1 MTGNLKSKIYVKGLL
16 LLTIILYGCASS
28 KVETKPP
35 AQQERIVQQKEIVVE
50 EGTFL
55 LQNLSL
61 MSMPISRQYQE
72 IRIKGNVINNTTK
85 DWNEV
90 VFEVELYD
98 ELGNKLKSFLGES
111 FRVIIYDIKRGET
124 KPMGL
129 GHGESL
135 SWIKYAK
142 PGKYDVRFKSG
153 EYPATYVFAM
163 TKPRNSKVLAFED
176 RSISIQFS
184 ISKKQVR
191 FVLQNKGNNPIK
203 IDWDQVSYVDVS
215 GKSHKVIHSGVRYIE
230 RDRPQVPTIVPPTAN
245 VEDIV
250 FPSDYVYYSKSIGW
264 CKTPFF
270 PEGPDAKIYKGRAF
284 SIFMSLEI
292 DGVVKN
298 YLFTFEIEDVV
309 V

>member
-1 MTGNLKSKIYVKGLL
+1 MKRNLKGIIYGKKFLL
-16 LLTIILYGCASS
+16 IAIILYGCASS

-35 AQQERIVQQKEIVVE
+35 AQQEPMVQQKEIVVG
-50 EGTFL
+50 EGTFR

-61 MSMPISRQYQE
+61 MSMPISKQYQE
-72 IRIKGNVINNTTK
+72 IRIKGNIINNTTK
-85 DWNEV
+85 DWNKV
-90 VFEVELYD
+90 VFEVELHD
-98 ELGNKLKSFLGES
+98 ELGSKLTSFLGES
-111 FRVIIYDIKRGET
+111 FTFTIYNIKRGET
-124 KPMGL
+124 KPIG
-129 GHGESL
+129 GRYGEL
-135 SWIKYAK
+135 LPWIKHGK
-142 PGKYDVRFKSG
+142 PGKYDVRFKRG
-153 EYPATYVFAM
+153 EYPAAYVFVM

-184 ISKKQVR
+184 ISKEQIG

-284 SIFMSLEI
+284 SIFMPLEI